1 MSSFPFTI
9 QEHTI
14 EASHIREYARATSH
28 SQDEKLYLH
37 IKQYTP
43 KDNTAPQKGDVTII
57 GGHANGFPKELYEPL
72 WEEFYHESK
81 RRNIRIRSIWIADT
95 AWQGQSGLINQDA
108 IGNDPS
114 WLDYARDILH
124 MINTF
129 RPPPPIMAMGHSF
142 GANALTNV
150 ALLHPRIFTSLVLL
164 DPVISHFASTP
175 GASSAGPA
183 AASMVRREVWPS
195 RAEAAASFGRSAF
208 YKTWDP
214 RVLQRWI
221 DFGIRSIP
229 GQESVTLTTTKHQ
242 EIFTFLRPSWPAYDP
257 QGKDIIHPEHTPDLD
272 TSLNRRW
279 STYPVYRPEGP
290 NTVARLPNVRPS
302 VLYVFGGKSNVSPWS
317 FRTRRWL
324 SREPGSVVAVVRHR
338 RVKKVVGEN
347 NGHLVPMEDPRMC
360 ASAAADWI
368 EAELKRWWVDE
379 RSYEEWSSKS
389 KEDKTTVSDEFQK
402 YIGKPAP
409 RPGKNT
415 KAKL

>member
-1 MSSFPFTI
+1 MIVKLTI
-9 QEHTI
+9 L
-14 EASHIREYARATSH
+14 SLNLPRANI
-28 SQDEKLYLH
+28 L
-37 IKQYTP
+37 
-43 KDNTAPQKGDVTII
+43 TA
-57 GGHANGFPKELYEPL
+57 
-72 WEEFYHESK
+72 
-81 RRNIRIRSIWIADT
+81 
-95 AWQGQSGLINQDA
+95 
-108 IGNDPS
+108 S

-150 ALLHPRIFTSLVLL
+150 ALLHPRVFTSLVLL

-183 AASMVRREVWPS
+183 AASMYRREVWPS

-208 YKTWDP
+208 YKAWDP

-221 DFGIRSIP
+221 DFGIRNVP
-229 GQESVTLTTTKHQ
+229 GEESVTLTTTKHQ
-242 EIFTFLRPSWPAYDP
+242 EIFTFLRPSWPAYDA
-257 QGKDIIHPEHTPDLD
+257 QGKDIIHPEYTPDLD
-272 TSLNRRW
+272 VSLNHRW

-302 VLYVFGGKSNVSPWS
+302 VLYVFGGKSNVSPPELQDEKMAL
-317 FRTRRWL
+317 TGTGVG
-324 SREPGSVVAVVRHR
+324 GSGGEAQG

-368 EAELKRWWVDE
+368 KVELERWWVDE
-379 RSYEEWSSKS
+379 RNYEEWASKS
-389 KEDKTTVSDEFQK
+389 KEEKTTVSDEFQK

-409 RPGKNT
+409 RPGKASEKV
-415 KAKL
+415 KAKI

>member
-221 DFGIRSIP
+221 DFGIRNIP

-242 EIFTFLRPSWPAYDP
+242 EIFTFLRPSWPAYDS

-302 VLYVFGGKSNVSPWS
+302 VLYVFGGKSNDEKMAITGTGVG
-317 FRTRRWL
+317 
-324 SREPGSVVAVVRHR
+324 GSGGEAQG

-409 RPGKNT
+409 RPGKGT